1 MATQNDLIDDFL
13 IGLPRQPQMHLSE
26 RLPIAPFPDLVP
38 LAIGEH
44 DGQEAAQ
51 ADDSSEIRPSKT
63 LYTSKKYARSS
74 KGREDSPEANA
85 ESESLLDSSKAR
97 QYGIR
102 GRCFTD
108 RDIDAAID

>member
-1 MATQNDLIDDFL
+1 
-13 IGLPRQPQMHLSE
+13 MHLSE

-44 DGQEAAQ
+44 DGQDVALHN
-51 ADDSSEIRPSKT
+51 DTSEIRHSKT
-63 LYTSKKYARSS
+63 LYTSKKYAKSS
-74 KGREDSPEANA
+74 KDRKESPEANA
-85 ESESLLDSSKAR
+85 ESASLIDSSKAR